1 MALVPSAM
9 STRSIGRRPKEL
21 VATIFF
27 LQLMGSSSFS
37 PVHLAPHPAPQF
49 DPSARRTRVCLKRPL
64 SQGGSVSALAAA
76 ADVTQAV
83 NEFFVTAPYA
93 AAALTCGTKASA
105 ADYVAQKRQY
115 GKRDGTENASPE
127 AEQDETASGE
137 TKGVSTQSIEDEE
150 KRFQLPRNLAF
161 LLYGAAYQGM
171 GQEFIY
177 NHVYPTLFGEGTS
190 ISVVLTKVAFDLC
203 VQTTLLTLPIAYLT
217 KAAIFR
223 YSAGEGL
230 RRYWEDI
237 TTHGLLKKYFLLW
250 GPTQCLTFSI
260 IPEHYRVTFVAFISF
275 FWIIILSSISAK
287 PRKAGDLAGLDE
299 LEVDG
304 EDIEECLL
312 ADGVTCNIDG

>member
-1 MALVPSAM
+1 M
-9 STRSIGRRPKEL
+9 L
-21 VATIFF
+21 VATV
-27 LQLMGSSSFS
+27 LLVQSMGASSFR
-37 PVHLAPHPAPQF
+37 PALLAPHPGVC
-49 DPSARRTRVCLKRPL
+49 RTRACPTRPL
-64 SQGGSVSALAAA
+64 SHESSSSALSVVAEVGA
-76 ADVTQAV
+76 AV

-105 ADYVAQKRQY
+105 ADFVAQKRQY
-115 GKRDGTENASPE
+115 DKRDG
-127 AEQDETASGE
+127 
-137 TKGVSTQSIEDEE
+137 IEDPPPDAGASRGEKKEE
-150 KRFQLPRNLAF
+150 QFQLPRNLAF
-161 LLYGAAYQGM
+161 LVYGAAYQGM

-177 NHVYPTLFGEGTS
+177 NHVYPTLFGDGTS
-190 ISVVLTKVAFDLC
+190 FSVVLTKVAFDLC

-223 YSAGEGL
+223 YSVGEGL

-287 PRKAGDLAGLDE
+287 PRKAEELPSLAKVEVHGGGIDE
-299 LEVDG
+299 
-304 EDIEECLL
+304 CPL
-312 ADGVTCNIDG
+312 ADGITCNIDG